1 VALLGLVKA
10 VDRFDPAV
18 HVRFTTF
25 ATPTILGELRH
36 HLRSHGWYI
45 HVPRGM
51 QELAQ
56 QVRKAEAQ
64 LTERLGRH
72 PTTAELAAR
81 LDLSEENVREALS
94 LREVNQP
101 LSLDGI
107 IEAPGGNRALSQC
120 LGADDAAL

>member
-1 VALLGLVKA
+1 GEDLRQVALLGLVKA

-56 QVRKAEAQ
+56 QVRRAETQ
-64 LTERLGRH
+64 MTDRLGRN
-72 PTTAELAAR
+72 PTIAELAAT
-81 LDLSEENVREALS
+81 LELPEERVVEALS
-94 LREVNQP
+94 LRAVNQP
-101 LSLDGI
+101 LSLDG
-107 IEAPGGNRALSQC
+107 
-120 LGADDAAL
+120 